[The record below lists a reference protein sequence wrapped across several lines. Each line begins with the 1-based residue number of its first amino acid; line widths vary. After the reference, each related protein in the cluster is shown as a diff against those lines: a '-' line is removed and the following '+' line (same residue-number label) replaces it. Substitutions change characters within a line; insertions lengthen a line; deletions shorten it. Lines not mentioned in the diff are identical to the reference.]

1 MTVQGAN
8 TRERILDAA
17 ETLVLEHGFAGTGI
31 QAILGRAELTKGGF
45 FYHFSSKAELA
56 RALLQRY
63 ANRDL
68 AQLDAMLERVER
80 LTDDPV
86 RRALLFVGLYEDALE
101 TTEDPDPGCLFASYC
116 YEAGL
121 LDDETLEI
129 VRRSLLEWRERL
141 GDLLRRAFDARP
153 PRAEVDPDD
162 LADAFTAI
170 VEGGLVLGRALQDRS
185 VVARQLRQ
193 YRTYLELLFRE
204 ERGGGAGTLEGG

>member
-8 TRERILDAA
+8 TRKRILDAA
-17 ETLVLEHGFAGTGI
+17 EALVLEHGFAGTGI
-31 QAILGRAELTKGGF
+31 ESILERADLTKGGF

-56 RALLQRY
+56 RALLKRY
-63 ANRDL
+63 AARDL
-68 AQLDAMLERVER
+68 AELDALLERVER

-86 RRALLFVGLYEDALE
+86 RKALLFVGLYEDAVARA
-101 TTEDPDPGCLFASYC
+101 EDPNPGCLFASYC

-129 VRRSLLEWRERL
+129 AGRTLLAWRERL
-141 GDLLRRAFDARP
+141 GGLLRRAFEARP

-162 LADAFTAI
+162 LADAFTAV
-170 VEGGLVLGRALQDRS
+170 VEGGLVLGRALQDPS

-193 YRTYLELLFRE
+193 YRTYLELLFGDG
-204 ERGGGAGTLEGG
+204 RGGAAGVREGE